1 MLPLDAVVLI
11 APRVLAICSATHKT
25 WSMQGTSDPDRQL
38 LDAAAFCRQLVPEG
52 SVQAF
57 LADHRGELFPDED
70 FADLFPSGRGR
81 PSHPAELVCS
91 VMVLQALEGLSDRD
105 AIRELRNRIDWKV
118 ACGLALDHPGFDF
131 TVLTFWRGKL
141 RASDRP
147 ERIFDAVRRVV
158 HETGVLA
165 NKTRRALDS
174 TILDDAVATQDTVT
188 QLISSIRR
196 VRRVVPEAQVV
207 ELTVASDE
215 GGKPVVDWSD
225 KIARDELITGL
236 VHDANAVLS
245 VTDGLALNNEQH
257 DAVGLLALISGQD
270 VEPGETEGSWR
281 IARRVAKDR
290 VISTV
295 DPEAR
300 HGHKST
306 AVRKDGFKAHIAIEP
321 DTGIVTA
328 AQISP
333 ANAPDG
339 AVGVELMAGEDVS
352 LEVLADSAYGS
363 GKTRTALKEQG
374 HRLVIK
380 ALPSHPAVRGG
391 FVRDDFVVD
400 HERRT
405 VTCPA
410 GHLAQISSSGVARF
424 SPHCPSCPLKASCTK
439 AKVRSF
445 SVGDNDE
452 ELVAARAAWR
462 TEEIKTT
469 YRQHRPMAER
479 SISWIVAKN
488 NRRLRYRGIQKNNE
502 WLLLRVAA
510 LNLRRLVNLGLAKE
524 QGWVLKAT

>member
-1 MLPLDAVVLI
+1 
-11 APRVLAICSATHKT
+11 
-25 WSMQGTSDPDRQL
+25 MQGTSDPDRQL

-57 LADHRGELFPDED
+57 LADHRAELFPDGD

-141 RASDRP
+141 RASEHP

-158 HETGVLA
+158 EETGVLA

-188 QLISSIRR
+188 QLISAIRR
-196 VRRVVPEAQVV
+196 VRRVVPSAQAVQLV
-207 ELTVASDE
+207 VASDE

-225 KIARDELITGL
+225 KVARDQLITGL
-236 VHDANAVLS
+236 VTDAFAVLS
-245 VTDGLALNNEQH
+245 ATSDLALDTEQT
-257 DAVGLLALISGQD
+257 DAVGLLALLSGQD
-270 VEPGETEGSWR
+270 VEPGETEGTWR

-306 AVRKDGFKAHIAIEP
+306 AVRKDGLKAHIAIEP

-328 AQISP
+328 AQITP

-339 AVGVELMAGEDVS
+339 PVGVELMAGEEVG

-363 GKTRTALKEQG
+363 GKTRIALKEQG

-380 ALPSHPAVRGG
+380 ALPSHPAVLGG
-391 FVRDDFVVD
+391 FLRDDFVVD
-400 HERRT
+400 HAART

-410 GHLAQISSSGVARF
+410 HHLASISRSGLAKF
-424 SPHCPSCPLKASCTK
+424 APHCASCPLKSSCTK
-439 AKVRSF
+439 AKARSF
-445 SVGDNDE
+445 SVGANDH
-452 ELVAARAAWR
+452 ELVGARAEWR
-462 TEEIKTT
+462 TEEIRAT

-479 SISWIVAKN
+479 SISWLVAKN
-488 NRRLRYRGIQKNNE
+488 NRRLRYRGIRKNNE

-510 LNLRRLVNLGLAKE
+510 LNLRRLINFGLTNE
-524 QGWVLKAT
+524 QGWVLKTS